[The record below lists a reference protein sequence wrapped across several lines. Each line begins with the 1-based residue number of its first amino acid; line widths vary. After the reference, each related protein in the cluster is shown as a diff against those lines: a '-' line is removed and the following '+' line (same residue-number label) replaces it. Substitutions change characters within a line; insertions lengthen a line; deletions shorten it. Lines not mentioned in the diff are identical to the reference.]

1 MCTVHIVLTISGKFQ
16 TICFKKT
23 LVEEQVRYLAGKEE
37 LVESNLFSNLKTRR
51 SFRITRLDLMV
62 RDGEDSVMYRQRQVP
77 SFLLLST

>member
-1 MCTVHIVLTISGKFQ
+1 MCTVHRELKNSGKFQ
-16 TICFKKT
+16 AICFKKT

-37 LVESNLFSNLKTRR
+37 PVESNLFSDVKSRR

-62 RDGEDSVMYRQRQVP
+62 ADGEDSVMYRQRQAP